1 MTIGLIG
8 RKIGMT
14 QIYSEEGSAVPVTV
28 IEAGPCTVITKKTVD
43 RDGYSAVQMGFG
55 SQKESRT
62 SLPLRGQFKKVS
74 ISPCKVLK
82 EFRVDDVDSYELG
95 QKITLGIF
103 SVGESIAISGCSKG
117 RGFAGVIKRW
127 GFHGGPKTH
136 GSTFHR
142 APGSMGASAYP
153 SRVFKGK
160 KLPGHYGNAKVTV
173 RNLEIVDIKP
183 EDNLLLVKGGVPGGA
198 LGIVMLKKSNNS

>member
-74 ISPCKVLK
+74 IAPCKVLR
-82 EFRVDDVDSYELG
+82 EFRVDDVDSYQLG
-95 QKITLGIF
+95 QKITLDIF
-103 SVGESIAISGCSKG
+103 SVGESIAASGCSKG

-198 LGIVMLKKSNNS
+198 LGIVLLKKSNNS